1 MTDPSAKEKDIYV
14 NVDISEKEYVRA
26 SLYLVKKNILILY
39 FGTFFILV
47 TAFYLLSFGQSQ
59 LSSLVIAIIATLF
72 VLILSFYRTIWLYK
86 KKFKKD
92 RLLKE
97 KVTYKIDLKGLEASR
112 ERCSIFMSW
121 SHYISI
127 KEHQDLFLLYISDTQ
142 AQIIPERCFQSGE
155 DKQYFKLL
163 MANNK

>member
-1 MTDPSAKEKDIYV
+1 MTDPSAKEKEIYV

-39 FGTFFILV
+39 SGTFFLLA
-47 TAFYLLSFGQSQ
+47 TAFYLLSFGQNQ

-72 VLILSFYRTIWLYK
+72 VLILSFYRTIWMYR

-112 ERCSIFMSW
+112 ERGSIFMSW
-121 SHYISI
+121 SDYNSI
-127 KEHQDLFLLYISDTQ
+127 KEYQDLFLLYISDTQ
-142 AQIIPERCFQSGE
+142 AQIIPERCFQTEE
-155 DKQYFKLL
+155 DKQHFKLL
-163 MANNK
+163 IANNK